1 MTDADT
7 PLASGPE
14 ASKDEAASTGTAP
27 ARPPVPAFKLST
39 FILTFMFILGLGML
53 FDLSLRN
60 AVADALGY
68 GLGPL
73 IGFNGHFPLLTM
85 FLAAV
90 LEMFLAAIA
99 YNVTTDWVKVA
110 KTQKWS
116 AAFRKAQMAAMRSG
130 KKDRVDALKPF
141 NSVVTKL
148 AGEMQ
153 IAQLKGLAVTWFL
166 LIAIYNWVYRFLAQA
181 PTGGGLAPP
190 HYVVNPIVN
199 LGLGNVSLLA
209 AIAGPVQLWFIV
221 FSLYSVP
228 FSLIFRRLL
237 KHVTLRR
244 HPSLR
249 AGATSLPT
257 PAESTA

>member
-7 PLASGPE
+7 PLADGPE
-14 ASKDEAASTGTAP
+14 ASTAAPADPSPAP
-27 ARPPVPAFKLST
+27 ARPPAPTFKLST
-39 FILTFMFILGLGML
+39 FVLTFLFILGLGMI
-53 FDLSLRN
+53 FDLNLRN
-60 AVADALGY
+60 AVADTLGY
-68 GLGPL
+68 GLGPA
-73 IGFNGHFPLLTM
+73 IGFMGHFPLLTM

-90 LEMFLAAIA
+90 IEMFAAAIA

-110 KTQKWS
+110 RTQKWS

-130 KKDRVDALKPF
+130 KKDRMDALKPH
-141 NSVVTKL
+141 SATVTKL
-148 AGEMQ
+148 ASEMQ

-166 LIAIYNWVYRFLAQA
+166 LIAIYNWVYRFLAQGPA
-181 PTGGGLAPP
+181 GGLAPP
-190 HYVVNPIVN
+190 HYVVNPVVN

-209 AIAGPVQLWFIV
+209 PIIGPVQLWFII

-249 AGATSLPT
+249 AGAQTLPS
-257 PAESTA
+257 PAESAA